1 MIISNDNF
9 AHTPVLLKESINLFP
24 NQKKSIFIDG
34 TFGDGGHTRALLEKN
49 KTCKVYAIDRDPSV
63 KKKAVFFQK
72 KYNKRFKF
80 ILGKISDLEI
90 IANREKLV
98 NKVTGIIFDLGVS
111 IRQLKDSKRGFSFQ
125 QDGPLDMRMSDTGL
139 TVEEFINSNG
149 EKNIADILFNYGE
162 EKSSRKIAKAI
173 ITYKKKKRIL
183 STLELVGIIKSVKK
197 SRTKR
202 SINPAT
208 KTFQALRIYVN
219 DEINELK
226 EGLISAINI
235 LKKKGVLAIIS
246 FHSIEDRIVKN
257 FFKKHSGKIY
267 NKSRYLPQLQ
277 PNNNIEDNL
286 RIITKKVIKPMKKE
300 IESNYY
306 SRSAKLRAA
315 EKK

>member
-1 MIISNDNF
+1 MW
-9 AHTPVLLKESINLFP
+9 
-24 NQKKSIFIDG
+24 QW
-34 TFGDGGHTRALLEKN
+34 
-49 KTCKVYAIDRDPSV
+49 
-63 KKKAVFFQK
+63 
-72 KYNKRFKF
+72 
-80 ILGKISDLEI
+80 
-90 IANREKLV
+90 
-98 NKVTGIIFDLGVS
+98 KVTGVIFDLGVS
-111 IRQLKDSKRGFSFQ
+111 TRQLKDSKRGFSFQ

-235 LKKKGVLAIIS
+235 LKKKGVLAIFS
-246 FHSIEDRIVKN
+246 FRAI
-257 FFKKHSGKIY
+257 FFS
-267 NKSRYLPQLQ
+267 S
-277 PNNNIEDNL
+277 
-286 RIITKKVIKPMKKE
+286 
-300 IESNYY
+300 
-306 SRSAKLRAA
+306 
-315 EKK
+315 